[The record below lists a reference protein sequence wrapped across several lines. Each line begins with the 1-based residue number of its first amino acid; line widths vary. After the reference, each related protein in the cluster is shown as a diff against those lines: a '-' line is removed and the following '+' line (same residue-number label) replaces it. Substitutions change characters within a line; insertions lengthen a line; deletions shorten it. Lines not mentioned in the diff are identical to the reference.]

1 MLKNPGSQLH
11 QAMMRIQGRCFW
23 ALSGTPI
30 ENSLTDLWAVMNWV
44 NRGLLGSQ
52 RFFRDHFIRPILA
65 DVEGRMSEALRKLIA
80 PYILRRT
87 KEEVLADLPDLTA
100 ELVVCEPE
108 EEQRKVYEE
117 EQSRVRNYIL
127 SERENQGELRSDF
140 MVLKAL
146 IRLRQIANH
155 PRLVETG
162 YEGNSGK
169 FSEVFRMLG
178 EVIASGH
185 KVLVFSSFV
194 KYLKMVAEETMVRG
208 WKYAMLTGLTA
219 DRECRIFLISVKAGG
234 VGLNLTEADYVFILD
249 PWWNVAA
256 ENQAVSRAHRIGQKR
271 AVFVYRFITA
281 GTLEE
286 KILAIQER
294 KQRLADSVITAATSI
309 PLTDEELL
317 EVL

>member
-1 MLKNPGSQLH
+1 
-11 QAMMRIQGRCFW
+11 
-23 ALSGTPI
+23 
-30 ENSLTDLWAVMNWV
+30 
-44 NRGLLGSQ
+44 
-52 RFFRDHFIRPILA
+52 
-65 DVEGRMSEALRKLIA
+65 MSEALRKLIA

-208 WKYAMLTGLTA
+208 WKYAPCPSHTRPQTPHTVSRHRGNNLPAAHPSHQRASEAFRPHRRPGMPDLPDFFESRWSRLESHRGRLCIYS
-219 DRECRIFLISVKAGG
+219 RSLVECRC
-234 VGLNLTEADYVFILD
+234 
-249 PWWNVAA
+249 
-256 ENQAVSRAHRIGQKR
+256 
-271 AVFVYRFITA
+271 
-281 GTLEE
+281 
-286 KILAIQER
+286 
-294 KQRLADSVITAATSI
+294 
-309 PLTDEELL
+309 
-317 EVL
+317 

>member
-1 MLKNPGSQLH
+1 
-11 QAMMRIQGRCFW
+11 
-23 ALSGTPI
+23 
-30 ENSLTDLWAVMNWV
+30 
-44 NRGLLGSQ
+44 
-52 RFFRDHFIRPILA
+52 
-65 DVEGRMSEALRKLIA
+65 MSEALRKLIA

-219 DRECRIFLISVKAGG
+219 DREQTIRHFQADPECRIFLISLKAGG

-271 AVFVYRFITA
+271 AVFVYRLITA

>member
-1 MLKNPGSQLH
+1 
-11 QAMMRIQGRCFW
+11 
-23 ALSGTPI
+23 
-30 ENSLTDLWAVMNWV
+30 
-44 NRGLLGSQ
+44 
-52 RFFRDHFIRPILA
+52 
-65 DVEGRMSEALRKLIA
+65 MSEALRKLIA

-219 DRECRIFLISVKAGG
+219 DREQTIRAFSGRPGMPDLPDFFESRWGRLESYRGRLCIYSRSLVECRC
-234 VGLNLTEADYVFILD
+234 
-249 PWWNVAA
+249 
-256 ENQAVSRAHRIGQKR
+256 
-271 AVFVYRFITA
+271 
-281 GTLEE
+281 
-286 KILAIQER
+286 
-294 KQRLADSVITAATSI
+294 
-309 PLTDEELL
+309 
-317 EVL
+317 

>member
-1 MLKNPGSQLH
+1 
-11 QAMMRIQGRCFW
+11 
-23 ALSGTPI
+23 
-30 ENSLTDLWAVMNWV
+30 
-44 NRGLLGSQ
+44 
-52 RFFRDHFIRPILA
+52 
-65 DVEGRMSEALRKLIA
+65 
-80 PYILRRT
+80 
-87 KEEVLADLPDLTA
+87 
-100 ELVVCEPE
+100 
-108 EEQRKVYEE
+108 
-117 EQSRVRNYIL
+117 
-127 SERENQGELRSDF
+127 
-140 MVLKAL
+140 
-146 IRLRQIANH
+146 
-155 PRLVETG
+155 
-162 YEGNSGK
+162 
-169 FSEVFRMLG
+169 
-178 EVIASGH
+178 
-185 KVLVFSSFV
+185 
-194 KYLKMVAEETMVRG
+194 MVRG

-219 DRECRIFLISVKAGG
+219 DREQTIRHFQADPECRISLKAGG

>member
-1 MLKNPGSQLH
+1 
-11 QAMMRIQGRCFW
+11 
-23 ALSGTPI
+23 
-30 ENSLTDLWAVMNWV
+30 
-44 NRGLLGSQ
+44 
-52 RFFRDHFIRPILA
+52 
-65 DVEGRMSEALRKLIA
+65 
-80 PYILRRT
+80 
-87 KEEVLADLPDLTA
+87 
-100 ELVVCEPE
+100 
-108 EEQRKVYEE
+108 
-117 EQSRVRNYIL
+117 
-127 SERENQGELRSDF
+127 
-140 MVLKAL
+140 
-146 IRLRQIANH
+146 
-155 PRLVETG
+155 
-162 YEGNSGK
+162 
-169 FSEVFRMLG
+169 MLG

-219 DRECRIFLISVKAGG
+219 DREQTIRHFQADPECRIFLISLKAGG

-309 PLTDEELL
+309 PLTDDELL
-317 EVL
+317 DVL

>member
-1 MLKNPGSQLH
+1 M
-11 QAMMRIQGRCFW
+11 
-23 ALSGTPI
+23 
-30 ENSLTDLWAVMNWV
+30 
-44 NRGLLGSQ
+44 
-52 RFFRDHFIRPILA
+52 
-65 DVEGRMSEALRKLIA
+65 
-80 PYILRRT
+80 
-87 KEEVLADLPDLTA
+87 
-100 ELVVCEPE
+100 
-108 EEQRKVYEE
+108 
-117 EQSRVRNYIL
+117 RNYIL

-219 DRECRIFLISVKAGG
+219 DREQTIRHFPDFFESRWSRLESHRGRLCIYSRSLVECRC
-234 VGLNLTEADYVFILD
+234 
-249 PWWNVAA
+249 
-256 ENQAVSRAHRIGQKR
+256 
-271 AVFVYRFITA
+271 
-281 GTLEE
+281 
-286 KILAIQER
+286 
-294 KQRLADSVITAATSI
+294 
-309 PLTDEELL
+309 
-317 EVL
+317 